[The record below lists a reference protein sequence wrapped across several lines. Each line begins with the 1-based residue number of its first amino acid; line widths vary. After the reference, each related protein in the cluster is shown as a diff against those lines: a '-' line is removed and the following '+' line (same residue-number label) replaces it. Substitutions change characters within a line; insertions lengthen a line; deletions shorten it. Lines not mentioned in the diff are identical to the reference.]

1 MHTSEPRR
9 RGLRALRDRLAEDLD
24 VVLAKDPAAG
34 SRLEVLLYPHIHA
47 LWIYRIAN
55 ACYRRDRRRLARA
68 WSMFGRW
75 VSGIEIHPGATIG
88 RRFFIDHGSAV
99 VIGETVRIGD
109 DVMLY
114 HQVTLGSVGWWRDLR
129 REPGAARHPTIEDGV
144 IIGTN
149 ASVLGPVTIGARS
162 QIGAHAVVL
171 ESIPPDSRVSARTT
185 PTVISTLP
193 AHDQPAPDQP
203 TLDQP
208 VRDAGLRPDIP
219 HLPGT
224 HHTSGTPSAPNGGTT
239 IRRTGTR

>member
-1 MHTSEPRR
+1 MHTAEPRQ
-9 RGLRALRDRLAEDLD
+9 RGIRALYERMAEDLD

-55 ACYRRDRRRLARA
+55 ACYRRDRRWLARA

-114 HQVTLGSVGWWRDLR
+114 HQVTLGSVGWWRDMR
-129 REPGAARHPTIEDGV
+129 REPGAARHPTLEDGV
-144 IIGTN
+144 VVGTN
-149 ASVLGPVTIGARS
+149 ASVLGPVTIGARTY
-162 QIGAHAVVL
+162 IGAHAVVL
-171 ESIPPDSRVSARTT
+171 ESIPPDCRVSARAT
-185 PTVISTLP
+185 PAVITEMPSR
-193 AHDQPAPDQP
+193 DR
-203 TLDQP
+203 P
-208 VRDAGLRPDIP
+208 VRDTPNRAGRQNAAGSNAL
-219 HLPGT
+219 G
-224 HHTSGTPSAPNGGTT
+224 SADDAT
-239 IRRTGTR
+239 IRGTGTR